1 MADITTPENRAF
13 RYGMLQV
20 AISLAAPLSPIVG
33 SYIYSNVPYQYRY
46 VGVFLAALMGTIVG
60 GTYLLLRIRSY
71 EWNPQKKEVL
81 NSIRKN
87 YMTNKS
93 YYHIYDI
100 LG

>member
-20 AISLAAPLSPIVG
+20 AISLAAPLSPIIG

-71 EWNPQKKEVL
+71 EWKPKKKEVL
-81 NSIRKN
+81 NSWIKSFNKN
-87 YMTNKS
+87 
-93 YYHIYDI
+93 
-100 LG
+100 LL